1 MTAEPGLFVGCMT
14 GTSVDGLDLAL
25 TRIHPP
31 SSDGDD
37 QHETLEV
44 IAAKTLPLPSDLQ
57 KALLACGQP
66 ESSDV
71 ELLGSCDSWLG
82 DFIGQ
87 SIRDWLSSI
96 NIASGHI
103 TAIGSHGQTV
113 RHRPPSTTDHP
124 FTLQIGDPNRIAE
137 ATRIQTVADFRR
149 RDMAAG
155 GQGAPLAPAYH
166 QVVFGHLGSQTC
178 VVNIGGI
185 SNLSPLDGS
194 HQGFDSGPGN
204 CLMDEWYRR
213 HHGKTDADGYDAGGT
228 WAAEGRCDTGLL
240 NHWLTDPY
248 FTKAPPKS
256 TGREYFNLSWLERIG
271 SPSDRPSASA
281 QDLQATLAELTA
293 CSIARSITAAMNAPR
308 FVPVCGGGRLN
319 THLMTRIRANLL
331 ELGHDCDVEAT
342 EHWGVDGDALE
353 ASAFAWL
360 AYRRVCNLT
369 GNLSAATGAQG
380 GRILGAVYPP

>member
-1 MTAEPGLFVGCMT
+1 MTTERGLFVGSMT

-25 TRIHPP
+25 TRINQPNNA
-31 SSDGDD
+31 SDDR
-37 QHETLEV
+37 HESVEV
-44 IAAKTLPLPSDLQ
+44 MAAKTLPLPKDLQ
-57 KALLACGQP
+57 TALLACGQP

-87 SIRDWLSSI
+87 SIREWLSSI
-96 NIASGHI
+96 NIASGQI

-113 RHRPPSTTDHP
+113 RHRPPSTTAHP

-137 ATRIQTVADFRR
+137 ATGIQTVADFRR

-155 GQGAPLAPAYH
+155 GQGAPLAPAFH
-166 QVVFGHLGSQTC
+166 QVVFGHLGPQTC

-185 SNLSPLDGS
+185 GNLSPLDGS
-194 HQGFDSGPGN
+194 FQGFDSGPGN

-213 HHGKTDADGYDAGGT
+213 HRTKTDTGGYDAGGA
-228 WAAEGRCDTGLL
+228 WAAGGRYDSDLL
-240 NHWLTDPY
+240 NRWLSDPY

-256 TGREYFNLSWLERIG
+256 TGREYFNLGWLDRIG
-271 SPSDRPSASA
+271 SSSTGPSTSP
-281 QDLQATLAELTA
+281 QDVQATLAELTA
-293 CSIARSITAAMNAPR
+293 YSIAQSIAAAMNAPQ
-308 FVPVCGGGRLN
+308 FVPICGGGRLN
-319 THLMTRIRANLL
+319 THLMERVQANLL
-331 ELGHDCDVEAT
+331 ELGHDCEVEAS

-369 GNLSAATGAQG
+369 GNLGAATGANG
-380 GRILGAVYPP
+380 GRILGAIYPP